1 MGANAMEDVMRLVIV
16 AAMAVMLLGFAERTT
31 LDERG
36 LRIAAAPSVTAAA

>member
-1 MGANAMEDVMRLVIV
+1 MEDVMRLVIV

-36 LRIAAAPSVTAAA
+36 LRIAAAPSMTTTA